1 MEQNEIRIIGI
12 LNKNTGNEV
21 DEIQD
26 VFTKF
31 GCIIKTRLGLNKVF
45 SKSGR
50 EYRMIIIE
58 ITGDLKEIQEFENKL
73 SDIKDIEIQTMTF
86 KD

>member
-12 LNKNTGNEV
+12 LNKNKENDV

-26 VFTKF
+26 IFTKY
-31 GCIIKTRLGLNKVF
+31 GCIIKNRLGLNKVF
-45 SKSGR
+45 SKSGK

-58 ITGDLKEIQEFENKL
+58 ITGDGKEIKEFENKL
-73 SDIKDIEIQTMTF
+73 SGIKDIEIQKMIF